1 MANALQSG
9 KVLNLLAY
17 YAVVAALIVTVSYTG
32 VLTPPKEYSSCSD
45 LCLKTVERV
54 VLGVRAAFGI
64 CLPEG
69 EGSGTAQACH
79 VLADGEDFAGPK
91 NQLQWF
97 DHQTFVENY
106 VIGLPATA
114 QAPTFFHSY
123 QAYMFFNGTALCS
136 ALFCIAVGVLFTHS
150 AMAKADGLL
159 KDKIVMNL
167 NRVRLIMNASLLL
180 ALTCQFVAFMLALY
194 WVFYI
199 TAGDNTGIIMVWVIG
214 GVLLLLL
221 PGIYLGLW
229 LWDKKHES
237 FCLPVHGAQD
247 VGDPPGGSPTMG

>member
-1 MANALQSG
+1 MALDPG

-17 YAVVAALIVTVSYTG
+17 YAVVAALIVIVSYSG

-91 NQLQWF
+91 NHLQWL

-106 VIGLPATA
+106 VTGLPATA
-114 QAPTFFHSY
+114 QSPTFSILY
-123 QAYMFFNGTALCS
+123 QAYLVFNGTALCA
-136 ALFCIAVGVLFTHS
+136 ALFCIAVGVRYTYL
-150 AMAKADGLL
+150 ALAAADGPSENGV
-159 KDKIVMNL
+159 VMNL
-167 NRVRLIMNASLLL
+167 RRVRVVMEASLLL
-180 ALTCQFVAFMLALY
+180 SLTCEFIAFMLALF
-194 WVFYI
+194 WVFFI
-199 TAGDNTGIIMVWVIG
+199 ADGNNTGIIMVWTIG
-214 GVLLLLL
+214 GVLFLSV
-221 PGIYLGLW
+221 PGIHFGFW
-229 LWDKKHES
+229 LWDHQWAKKERAA
-237 FCLPVHGAQD
+237 LD
-247 VGDPPGGSPTMG
+247 